1 LFEQRQGLSADNI
14 NTVFVALVISR
25 ILYALPAWGVF
36 LSAGQ
41 CSKIDAFFKRAHKYG
56 FTNRSLTVHEL
67 LNTSAADLYQKAKY
81 PTHCLHMLL
90 PPKKSVDYSLRN
102 SDSSFVLP
110 QCKFNIFKRSF
121 INWCLFNL

>member
-1 LFEQRQGLSADNI
+1 MLRSQGLSADNI

-41 CSKIDAFFKRAHKYG
+41 CSKIDAFLKRAHKYG
-56 FTNRSLTVHEL
+56 FTNRSLTVNEL
-67 LNTSAADLYQKAKY
+67 LTTSAADLYQKAKS

-90 PPKKSVDYSLRN
+90 PPKKSIDYSLRN